1 MRLFVL
7 FLPCLLLFMPV
18 TLTWADAQSSTE
30 DDDLCAVVMASTM
43 LAGCE
48 GLWDEEEIQ
57 ETYDDIEA
65 NDRRDDDFG
74 GGGEGDCFTGN
85 EQQREASCGIL
96 DGWSRNS
103 DIPDARRACISC

>member
-74 GGGEGDCFTGN
+74 GGGEGDCFTECTLQKIWDRYEPGGP
-85 EQQREASCGIL
+85 QDSI
-96 DGWSRNS
+96 
-103 DIPDARRACISC
+103 IPDARRACISC